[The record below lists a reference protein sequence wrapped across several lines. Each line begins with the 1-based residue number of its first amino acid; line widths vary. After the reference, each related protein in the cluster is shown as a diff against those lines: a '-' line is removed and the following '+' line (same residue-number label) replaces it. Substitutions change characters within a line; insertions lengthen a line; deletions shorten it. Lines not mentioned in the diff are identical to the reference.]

1 MEIILRDHIENLGRR
16 GDVVSVAN
24 GYARNY
30 LLPRKLALQV
40 TEANKHQ
47 VERERTLAE
56 VREAEERGAAE
67 GVARQM
73 EGLECTIERRVGETG
88 TLYGSVTVAD
98 IAEAFEG
105 GEFEISKKQI
115 RMRDPI
121 KELGAFKVPVKLHH
135 DVMAEVV
142 VNVVAEGSSRPVP
155 AAADNA
161 AADRAAADSAA
172 ADAPPGGDSPTET
185 E

>member
-1 MEIILRDHIENLGRR
+1 MEIILRSHIENLGRR
-16 GDVVSVAN
+16 GDVVNVAN

-40 TEANKHQ
+40 TEANKRQ
-47 VERERTLAE
+47 VERERT
-56 VREAEERGAAE
+56 VVEAIETEERNAAE

-73 EGLECTIERRVGETG
+73 KGLECTIERRVGETG

-105 GEFEISKKQI
+105 GEFEIGKKQI

-121 KELGAFKVPVKLHH
+121 KELGAFTVPVKLHH
-135 DVMAEVV
+135 DVVAEVV
-142 VNVVAEGSSRPVP
+142 VNVVAEGASRAVASGAK
-155 AAADNA
+155 AAAP
-161 AADRAAADSAA
+161 
-172 ADAPPGGDSPTET
+172 DASPDASPAGDPSE
-185 E
+185 ES